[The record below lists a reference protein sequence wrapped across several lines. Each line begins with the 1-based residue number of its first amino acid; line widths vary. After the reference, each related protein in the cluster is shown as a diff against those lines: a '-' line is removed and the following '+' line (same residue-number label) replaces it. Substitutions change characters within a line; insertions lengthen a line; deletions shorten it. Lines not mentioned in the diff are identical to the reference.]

1 MGWCIQRNQVT
12 SLSDPDV
19 ALLSWRHSTQLRN
32 PMPLLELRKS
42 LSSQTMSEEVVGAL
56 ALPSRQSASQS
67 DPAVTLSAETVLMAD
82 SRLVESHNEVVRM
95 L

>member
-1 MGWCIQRNQVT
+1 
-12 SLSDPDV
+12 
-19 ALLSWRHSTQLRN
+19 
-32 PMPLLELRKS
+32 
-42 LSSQTMSEEVVGAL
+42 MSEEVVGAL